1 MKDEDKTKQQLLDEL
16 CELRNRLSAM
26 QRATMGCNEMEAH
39 LVESESRF
47 RIMADSAPVF
57 IWMSDA
63 DTGRNYFN
71 KVWLEYTGK
80 SLSEEANEG
89 WLKGVHPEDCQRCRD
104 MCSESH
110 QKRQQFRLEYRLR
123 RHDGVY
129 RWILDTGN
137 PRFTNDHKFI
147 GFIGSCVGITEKKEA
162 EEKLKYI
169 AHFDVLTGL
178 PNRMLFFDRLEQAIV
193 QAKRYSHL
201 VALLYVD
208 LNRFKH
214 VNDTY
219 GHQIGDLVLRE
230 SAKRLS
236 GCVRDADTV
245 ARIGGD
251 EFNVILTRVGEKKDV
266 QHIAEKI
273 IYVMNRPFQFDTIEC
288 TIGASI
294 GISLYPQDARDT
306 DMLIKKA
313 DSVMY
318 QVKDLG
324 KSDFMFCS

>member
-1 MKDEDKTKQQLLDEL
+1 MRDQDKTKEQLLDEL
-16 CELRNRLSAM
+16 GALRARLSTM
-26 QRATMGCNEMEAH
+26 QRDAVECDEMEAH
-39 LVESESRF
+39 LIESESRF

-63 DTGRNYFN
+63 GTGRNYFN
-71 KVWLEYTGK
+71 KVWLDYTGK
-80 SLSEEANEG
+80 SLSEEANDG
-89 WLKGVHPEDCQRCRD
+89 WLKGVHLEDYQRCRD
-104 MCSESH
+104 ICSTSH
-110 QKRQQFRLEYRLR
+110 QQQEQFRLEYRLR
-123 RHDGVY
+123 RRDGVY

-137 PRFTNDHKFI
+137 PRFTSENKFI

-162 EEKLKYI
+162 EERLKYI

-193 QAKRYSHL
+193 QAKRYSYL

-214 VNDTY
+214 INDTY

-230 SAKRLS
+230 SAKRLCS
-236 GCVRDADTV
+236 CMRDADTV

-251 EFNVILTRVGEKKDV
+251 EFNVILSRVGEKNDV

-273 IYVMNRPFQFDTIEC
+273 IAAMNRPFYFDGIEC
-288 TIGASI
+288 FIGVSI
-294 GISLYPQDARDT
+294 GISLYPHDARDT

-318 QVKDLG
+318 QVKALG
-324 KSDFMFCS
+324 RSDFMFCS

>member
-1 MKDEDKTKQQLLDEL
+1 MKDEDKTKEQLIEEL
-16 CELRNRLSAM
+16 CDLRGRLSAM
-26 QRATMGCNEMEAH
+26 QRNAIECNEMEAH

-71 KVWLEYTGK
+71 KVWLDYTGK
-80 SLSEEANEG
+80 SLSEEANDG
-89 WLKGVHPEDCQRCRD
+89 WLKGVHPDDYQRCRD
-104 MCSESH
+104 VCNTSYQQRE
-110 QKRQQFRLEYRLR
+110 QFRLEYRLR
-123 RHDGVY
+123 RKDGIY

-137 PRFTNDHKFI
+137 PRFTNENKFI
-147 GFIGSCVGITEKKEA
+147 GFIGSCVGITEKKDA

-193 QAKRYSHL
+193 QAKRYSYL

-219 GHQIGDLVLRE
+219 GHQIGDLVLKE
-230 SAKRLS
+230 SATRLAN
-236 GCVRDADTV
+236 CVRDADTV

-251 EFNVILTRVGEKKDV
+251 EFNVILSRVGEKKDV

-273 IYVMNRPFQFDTIEC
+273 IAGMDRPFCFEGIEC
-288 TIGASI
+288 SIGASI
-294 GISLYPQDARDT
+294 GISLYPHDARDT
-306 DMLIKKA
+306 TMLIKKA

-318 QVKDLG
+318 QVKALG
-324 KSDFMFCS
+324 RSDFMFCS